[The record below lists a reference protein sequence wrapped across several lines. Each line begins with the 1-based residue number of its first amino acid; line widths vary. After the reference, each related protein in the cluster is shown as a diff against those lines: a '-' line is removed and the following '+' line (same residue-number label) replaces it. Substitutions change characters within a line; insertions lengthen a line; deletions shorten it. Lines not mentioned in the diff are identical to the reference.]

1 MTRIHDKLKQHRY
14 IFSNLEKEFHS
25 ENTWDKED
33 NLGDE
38 LRIYQQHIYICRQYL
53 DIEVGSL
60 PLGSTQIQITFCHP
74 FHKLF

>member
-25 ENTWDKED
+25 ENTWDRED

-38 LRIYQQHIYICRQYL
+38 LRIYQQHIYKQAILRYL
-53 DIEVGSL
+53 SGE
-60 PLGSTQIQITFCHP
+60 PTFG
-74 FHKLF
+74 